1 MQVETVLLIAV
12 ALLLVEFHRRLRV
25 LEAGVRKL
33 LELQGVAVGPSEPSS
48 EVRELALAGSKVEAM
63 RLYREQSGADVR
75 KAKQVVEGLQHG
87 A

>member
-1 MQVETVLLIAV
+1 MQVETVLLIVV
-12 ALLLVEFHRRLRV
+12 ALLLVDFHRRLRL

-33 LELQGVAVGPSEPSS
+33 LELQGVGVGSLEPSS
-48 EVRELALAGSKVEAM
+48 EVKQLALAGSKIEAM

-75 KAKQVVEGLQHG
+75 RAKQVVEGLQRS